1 MNVLKEKVE
10 NTSDRTK
17 VVMSSMTMSDDLEK
31 RGGLRKNS
39 STLHLAK
46 KIRKFKCAWCGV
58 SYSSIQAQSKFCC
71 HEHKLKDYRAR
82 KAFKNKKRVSELARK
97 GKNFRPHRLHLA
109 QFRIARLQERHLLSP
124 QGLSPQAHVPVVGEQ
139 AD

>member
-1 MNVLKEKVE
+1 
-10 NTSDRTK
+10 
-17 VVMSSMTMSDDLEK
+17 MSNDLET
-31 RGGLRKNS
+31 RGGLRENS

-82 KAFKNKKRVSELARK
+82 KALKKKKRLTDLVRK
-97 GKNFRPHRLHLA
+97 GKNFRPHRVHLA
-109 QFRIARLQERHLLSP
+109 RFRIARLQERHLLSS
-124 QGLSPQAHVPVVGEQ
+124 QGLSSQAHVPVIEEQ

>member
-1 MNVLKEKVE
+1 M
-10 NTSDRTK
+10 RTLYQQK
-17 VVMSSMTMSDDLEK
+17 FLSYLAHTMSDDLET
-31 RGGLRKNS
+31 RGGLRENS

-124 QGLSPQAHVPVVGEQ
+124 QGLSSQAHVPVVGEQ